1 MQRIFTPYLPMRD
14 TRIPVI
20 GLISLCLTAVAML
33 FFTSSPLNANPWWG
47 LLLGACLSVLLLN
60 LIFSVPGLWKS
71 NISSENGSE
80 AEPQRLQE
88 KRKYDSS
95 RHVNALAT
103 ALHDLE
109 SLELRPVMEGESI
122 HVSYQGGYFRIMP
135 LSDHMLRIIYPCIYI
150 VENERQ
156 DMLARIINR
165 VNDLTPVIK
174 LTSGTHTFEGKLA
187 VNAVVDMLYLPEDSS
202 RTDTLCYMMESFF
215 EAQRSLAL
223 GMAAASIEEPE
234 PEISREI
241 RDTLSHLSL
250 N

>member
-1 MQRIFTPYLPMRD
+1 MQHIFTPYLPIRD

-20 GLISLCLTAVAML
+20 GLISLCLTAVVML

-47 LLLGACLSVLLLN
+47 LLLGACLSALLLC
-60 LIFSVPGLWKS
+60 LILSVSGLWKS
-71 NISSENGSE
+71 NTGSE
-80 AEPQRLQE
+80 KGAKSRRSQE
-88 KRKYDSS
+88 ERKYDSF
-95 RHVNALAT
+95 RNRNALT
-103 ALHDLE
+103 TVLHDLE
-109 SLELRPVMEGESI
+109 SLELRPVMEGGSI
-122 HVSYQGGYFRIMP
+122 NVSYHGGYFRIMP
-135 LSDHMLRIIYPCIYI
+135 LSDHMLRIVYPCIYI

-174 LTSGTHTFEGKLA
+174 LTSGHHTFEGKLA
-187 VNAVVDMLYLPEDSS
+187 VNAVADMLYLPEDST

-215 EAQRSLAL
+215 KAQHSLAL
-223 GMAAASIEEPE
+223 GMAAAATEEPE